1 MIPRLQTLSTSS
13 FSEIACTSDIQTRVE
28 AGRRGRG
35 GKKGKRSR
43 EEGEGGGGAGAGEKE
58 GLFISDEC
66 GGRWAQPGED
76 CSLFRA
82 LDLAIESRVC
92 SNTRKH
98 GLV

>member
-1 MIPRLQTLSTSS
+1 MHIRYPDQGG
-13 FSEIACTSDIQTRVE
+13 
-28 AGRRGRG
+28 GRT
-35 GKKGKRSR
+35 KGKRR
-43 EEGEGGGGAGAGEKE
+43 EEGEEEQGRRGGGGAGAGEKE